1 MNITLS
7 ADPAVIARAREYARR
22 RNTTL
27 NQLVREHLMRLTAAT
42 DAAAADEFAR
52 LAREHAGQSPEGFR
66 FDRES
71 THNR

>member
-1 MNITLS
+1 
-7 ADPAVIARAREYARR
+7 
-22 RNTTL
+22 
-27 NQLVREHLMRLTAAT
+27 MRLTAAT